1 MQANII
7 AYLIL
12 PVLFAALFFVR
23 LETYDTPI
31 DQWLP
36 YWDSLLIIGSLM
48 LLERVYAYSRA
59 ISQRHVLSRDIV
71 STLVNIYVTAS
82 VVAFI
87 LLPILIFF
95 LQIFLER
102 RSAFASSAQLGP
114 IWLQIL
120 IVMVVISFCRYWI
133 HRLQHKVPFLWELHS
148 YHHRVTDLTGL
159 NILVSHPLDFALR
172 NVVILVVLM
181 VVGFHPLAFL
191 VAIPFTQIAG
201 YVSHCA
207 ADIRGGLPN
216 YVFAT
221 LRRIAGIMR
230 RRFPKDTNT
239 PSTTASS
246 FPFGTSCSA
255 PSICRAHWPT
265 PNNLSASATRPV
277 WPTSRAT

>member
-1 MQANII
+1 MQPNII

-36 YWDSLLIIGSLM
+36 RWDSLLMIGSLM
-48 LLERVYAYSRA
+48 FLERVYAHSRA
-59 ISQRHVLSRDIV
+59 VSQRHVLSRDIV

-87 LLPILIFF
+87 LLPIFVFF

-102 RSAFASSAQLGP
+102 GSAFASSAQLGP

-120 IVMVVISFCRYWI
+120 IVIVVISFCRYWI

-207 ADIRGGLPN
+207 ADIRGGLQN

-221 LRRIAGIMR
+221 PEVHRWHHAETVPEGHKYAGQLRRRVFLLGHPVRHLPFAG
-230 RRFPKDTNT
+230 
-239 PSTTASS
+239 
-246 FPFGTSCSA
+246 
-255 PSICRAHWPT
+255 PT
-265 PNNLSASATRPV
+265 GRP
-277 WPTSRAT
+277 